1 MVSPPQN
8 MTDRPSIS
16 INDYK
21 SKPTFGAR
29 GQTEDSEIIPEKKS
43 KMSFFN
49 ANKRTSSL
57 DQRQS
62 THSTNM
68 IRVSTSNEK
77 KILKEGSI
85 KANILKNFTAKAQTG
100 NPRDRNVRSAFI
112 RRIDDST
119 SIDAKP
125 ENPKCDSILFATIHR
140 RAASGLE
147 KSNY

>member
-1 MVSPPQN
+1 

-43 KMSFFN
+43 KIGPFN
-49 ANKRTSSL
+49 AHKRTSSL

-62 THSTNM
+62 TNSTNI
-68 IRVSTSNEK
+68 IRVSTSKEK
-77 KILKEGSI
+77 KIPKEGSI
-85 KANILKNFTAKAQTG
+85 KANILKNFTAEGQTG
-100 NPRDRNVRSAFI
+100 NPRDRHVRSAFI
-112 RRIDDST
+112 RRVDNST
-119 SIDAKP
+119 SIDA
-125 ENPKCDSILFATIHR
+125 NPDCPKGDSIMFATIHR